1 MKNKF
6 CNKHIQKDSAQRALP
21 STTFKKRNFKSG
33 AGFTLTELLVVVA
46 VLTLITGA
54 ISTAYLLSQ
63 QAYRVGENAAE
74 LIQNGRV
81 VSERMVREIR
91 QAREIVT
98 ELPEEELDPSAEVIF
113 QDGHL
118 SLIVEQDSVYGA
130 DVKTIILGSSA
141 SNQDAYYK
149 KSFIKITGGVG
160 VGQTREIIDYNGI
173 TKEATIRPNWDT
185 IPDASSTYKIDTS
198 YYYIRYFLDGLDVRR
213 QVIVYYFSGDQNTY
227 VVWDAIPPEGQVMES
242 EVIQDYLI
250 GEYVAE
256 LSFWGLGVI
265 NISIGLEN
273 KDKRI
278 DLETKV
284 FTRNI

>member
-6 CNKHIQKDSAQRALP
+6 CNKHSQKDSTEQ
-21 STTFKKRNFKSG
+21 
-33 AGFTLTELLVVVA
+33 GFTLTELLVVIA
-46 VLTLITGA
+46 VLMLITGA

-81 VSERMVREIR
+81 VSERMIREIR
-91 QAREIVT
+91 QAREIAT
-98 ELPEEELDPSAEVIF
+98 ELPEEELNPSTEIIF

-118 SLIVEQDSVYGA
+118 SLITEQDSAQGA
-130 DVKTIILGSSA
+130 GVKTITLGSS
-141 SNQDAYYK
+141 SSSQDGYYK
-149 KSFIKITGGVG
+149 KSFIKIIGGIG
-160 VGQTREIIDYNGI
+160 AGQTREIIDYNGT
-173 TKEATIRPNWDT
+173 TKEAAIRPDWNT

-198 YYYIRYFLDGLDVRR
+198 CYYVRYFLDGADVRR

-227 VVWDAIPPEGQVMES
+227 VVWDAVPPEGQTIES
-242 EVIQDYLI
+242 EIIQDQLI
-250 GEYVAE
+250 GEYVVE
-256 LSFWGLGVI
+256 LGFWGLRVI

-273 KDKRI
+273 KGKRI